1 MEADARTLGQGV
13 ALDET
18 KPRVETRPIESE
30 SALMK
35 ATQTLDVKFWAMF
48 MMMIGAYVMVIV
60 GIVMIN
66 NATNERIDALET
78 NLSARFDATNK
89 RIDATNERIDATN
102 KRIDATNKRI
112 DTLRSNLNA
121 RIDGTNGRIDGTNGR
136 ISKLR

>member
-66 NATNERIDALET
+66 NATNERIDALKT
-78 NLSARFDATNK
+78 SLNARIDATNK
-89 RIDATNERIDATN
+89 RINATNERIDATN
-102 KRIDATNKRI
+102 KRID
-112 DTLRSNLNA
+112 TLGSNLNA